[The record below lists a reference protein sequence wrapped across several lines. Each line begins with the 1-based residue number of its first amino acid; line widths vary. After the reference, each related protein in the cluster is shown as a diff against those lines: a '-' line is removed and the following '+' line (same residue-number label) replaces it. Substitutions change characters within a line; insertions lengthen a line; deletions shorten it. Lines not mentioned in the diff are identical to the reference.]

1 MVYFAADNNLDAN
14 AMRNLYDMWQ
24 FISAAASDERIHL
37 VAQIDRAPQNI
48 PTTRYHFTGGDKGS
62 VKAYA
67 VEELGETN
75 SGSAEALVDFVQ
87 WAVET
92 RQLRAQRYMLVLWGH
107 GKALDDGDGCD
118 AAPQPTSSRLAVQG
132 PLLKLQNLTRE
143 ISALDAEEIR
153 DILSGIGNTTVF
165 GPDVVGPDNKPAAG
179 STTLGI
185 NNLPPDS
192 LNNQELKR
200 ALADIREILG
210 KKLDVLGMD
219 ACLMGL
225 AEFYFQVRE
234 SVDYAVGSQE
244 TIPTDSWP
252 YQPILK
258 TFNTRPDAATPE
270 LAGEIVRHYVEHYKQ
285 AKPGAS
291 TTLSACDLSKFDGLQ
306 GGVSDLGAT
315 LARNLTDEVMMALA
329 KARRR
334 TQSFFVKDY
343 VDLVDFCEKLREECD
358 LQIVKDRCG
367 AVIDAVQEGRFV
379 ISTAASMS
387 LEKTA
392 HGISIYLPTIT
403 SCYVGLDFSRA
414 TQWDEFLFAFMSRA
428 LNRTPLPTAGDGA
441 GTAFRAMTPGGGA
454 STPSTAKEIK
464 MSTKV
469 IVIAVTDRMG
479 INDPKGN
486 SIPFD
491 AAGRNFVLVPAE
503 SEIFIPAD
511 SFLSTDSKKI
521 SEGTSTKTDAEVAIL
536 HDTVSPFLQLPA
548 GTNLLDLNTGNF
560 PPLPEGTRLN
570 STDGT
575 PITVPPATN
584 LKAIS

>member
-14 AMRNLYDMWQ
+14 AMRNLYDMWK
-24 FISAAASDERIHL
+24 FISAVASDEKIQL
-37 VAQIDRAPQNI
+37 VAQIDRAAQNI

-75 SGSAEALVDFVQ
+75 SGSAEALVEFVQ

-92 RQLRAQRYMLVLWGH
+92 RQLRAERYMLVLWGH

-118 AAPQPTSSRLAVQG
+118 AAPQPTSMGLAVQR

-143 ISALDAEEIR
+143 ISTLDAEEIR

-165 GPDVVGPDNKPAAG
+165 GPDETPTDATA
-179 STTLGI
+179 TTTKDG
-185 NNLPPDS
+185 LPPDS

-200 ALADIREILG
+200 ALAEICEVLG

-219 ACLMGL
+219 ACLMGM

-252 YQPILK
+252 YQSILK
-258 TFNTRPDAATPE
+258 TFNTRPDASTPE

-291 TTLSACDLSKFDGLQ
+291 TTLSACDLGKFDGLQ
-306 GGVSDLGAT
+306 RGVGDLGAA
-315 LARNLTDEVMMALA
+315 LAGNLTGEVMKALA

-343 VDLVDFCEKLREECD
+343 VDLVDFCEKLREECG

-367 AVIDAVQEGRFV
+367 AVIDAVRKERFV
-379 ISTAASMS
+379 TSTAASTS

-414 TQWDEFLFAFMSRA
+414 THWDDFLFAFMSRA
-428 LNRTPLPTAGDGA
+428 LNRTPLHTAGDGA
-441 GTAFRAMTPGGGA
+441 GTALQATTPGGGA
-454 STPSTAKEIK
+454 STPSNAKEIK

-479 INDPKGN
+479 ISDPAGN
-486 SIPFD
+486 PIPFD
-491 AAGRNFVLVPAE
+491 PAGRNFVLVPAE

-548 GTNLLDLNTGNF
+548 GANLLDLITGNF
-560 PPLPEGTRLN
+560 PSLPEGTKLN

-575 PITVPPATN
+575 AITVPPETK
-584 LKAIS
+584 LKAIA